1 MVLWFFSTATTYG
14 TAIPAGLFF
23 PGLLIGASLGQF
35 VGRVLMAADWIPLTE
50 RSISVYSVVG
60 GVAVLAGYCRLS
72 FSLAVIFMETTQ
84 DVNLFIPMLLAVI
97 CSKGVGDM
105 LNGSL
110 YVQVLSLKEMPLV
123 SNKISKRALDYTCK
137 EVMESDVVS
146 VNHSEKVR
154 DLFDKLKG
162 CKHNG
167 FPVIN
172 ERRKVIG
179 MISRNHLVVIL
190 KNKFF
195 RENPAP
201 SALSLSESSFKQ
213 KKE

>member
-1 MVLWFFSTATTYG
+1 M
-14 TAIPAGLFF
+14 
-23 PGLLIGASLGQF
+23 
-35 VGRVLMAADWIPLTE
+35 GRVLMAIEWIPLTDN
-50 RSISVYSVVG
+50 SITVYSVVG
-60 GVAVLAGYCRLS
+60 GVAVIAGYCRLS

-97 CSKGVGDM
+97 CSKGMGDM

-110 YVQVLSLKEMPLV
+110 YVQAIALKEMPLI
-123 SNKISKRALDYTCK
+123 SNKISKRAMDYTCK
-137 EVMESDVVS
+137 EVMVSEVVS
-146 VNHSEKVR
+146 FQHTEKVR
-154 DLFDKLKG
+154 DLYEKLKS

-195 RENPAP
+195 
-201 SALSLSESSFKQ
+201 
-213 KKE
+213 